1 MHCAH
6 VGATFKTF
14 DQNFQEEN
22 PLKLKSLAVITLL
35 VLGCSAAFG
44 QSFSLGFLG
53 VNGVQYCDYE
63 VVNVSAPYAGGT
75 HNLTTVC
82 GLAADGVMVGFNAYI
97 PLTSGATVV
106 GNVVEMADNTFDAEY
121 QSYTGCQIDW
131 VTKTKPSRLLYHYG
145 WAIYYSCFGG
155 TDYLLNYGYLTT
167 MLGAKVQ
174 VGAKNTSFGTAAA
187 AKALHQK

>member
-1 MHCAH
+1 
-6 VGATFKTF
+6 VSPSKLE
-14 DQNFQEEN
+14 QNFQEEN
-22 PLKLKSLAVITLL
+22 PLKLKSLAVISLL

-53 VNGVQYCDYE
+53 GNGIQYCDYE
-63 VVNVSAPYAGGT
+63 VVNVSAPFAGGT

-82 GLAADGVMVGFNAYI
+82 GLPVDGVMVGFNQYI
-97 PLTSGATVV
+97 APISGAVVV
-106 GNVVEMADNTFDAEY
+106 GNVVNMADNTFDASY
-121 QSYTGCQIDW
+121 QAYTGCQIDW
-131 VTKTKPSRLLYHYG
+131 ITKNKPSRLLFHYG

-174 VGAKNTSFGTAAA
+174 GGGAKTPSFGTVAA

>member
-1 MHCAH
+1 M
-6 VGATFKTF
+6 
-14 DQNFQEEN
+14 
-22 PLKLKSLAVITLL
+22 KLKSLAVISLL

-53 VNGVQYCDYE
+53 VNGIQYCDYE

-82 GLAADGVMVGFNAYI
+82 GLPVDGVMVGFNAYI

-106 GNVVEMADNTFDAEY
+106 GNVVEMADNTFDASY

-167 MLGAKVQ
+167 ALGATAQ
-174 VGAKNTSFGTAAA
+174 GGGAKTPSFGTVAA
-187 AKALHQK
+187 AKALHHQ